1 MFSKFKNGFFT
12 TNHFFGNIRIDFKIT
27 PINIGSITHIGIF
40 TFFWPFCKQT
50 LTISSHLSG
59 FVKKFF
65 TQLFNIW
72 HFTFEFKFIS
82 TLEKLLTKYVIISV
96 LSEICSQNSPM
107 MYKAALFALRSDK
120 ELIYFLIKSIETM
133 IHSGAASSLMLSI
146 ILLMEFTKG
155 S

>member
-1 MFSKFKNGFFT
+1 
-12 TNHFFGNIRIDFKIT
+12 
-27 PINIGSITHIGIF
+27 
-40 TFFWPFCKQT
+40 
-50 LTISSHLSG
+50 
-59 FVKKFF
+59 
-65 TQLFNIW
+65 
-72 HFTFEFKFIS
+72 
-82 TLEKLLTKYVIISV
+82 
-96 LSEICSQNSPM
+96 M